1 MSSCGGEVD
10 GESGVFVERFAV
22 LEAVVELAEHAV
34 EEVSNA
40 QILWIGS
47 GARTFPSDRSTGI
60 E

>member
-1 MSSCGGEVD
+1 M
-10 GESGVFVERFAV
+10 FVERFAV